1 MHTGPGSFRK
11 NVWLLSAFGLPMAVL
26 LLVLIRQSTVA
37 QQPAARQPAAGQQEA
52 APPANQTFVGT
63 KECAACHFEQ
73 FMSWRETPHAKAFDK
88 LPAKYRTDATCL
100 KCHTT
105 GHGEPSGFKSVQAT
119 PALVGN
125 SCEGCH
131 GPGSEHTKV
140 AKAFGQ
146 KKLTPQ
152 EEAQVRDTIYLMKPK
167 NVCAGCHLAVGHKQH
182 PPYDKP

>member
-1 MHTGPGSFRK
+1 MTGGNFTFRV
-11 NVWLLSAFGLPMAVL
+11 NGWVLLSVGAAAAVL
-26 LLVLIRQSTVA
+26 ISSLIRQPTVA
-37 QQPAARQPAAGQQEA
+37 QQPAAGQPAIQEP
-52 APPANQTFVGT
+52 APPANQTYVGAR
-63 KECAACHFEQ
+63 ECAACHFEQ
-73 FMSWRETPHAKAFDK
+73 FMTWRETPHAKAFDQ
-88 LPAKYRTDATCL
+88 LPEKYRADATCL

-105 GHGEPSGFKSVQAT
+105 GHGEPSGFTSMQAT

-131 GPGSEHTKV
+131 GAGSEHTRV

-152 EEAQVRDTIYLMKPK
+152 EEAQVRDTIYLMQPK
-167 NVCAGCHLAVGHKQH
+167 NVCAECHLAVGHKQH